1 MSARWRLRRRRARE
15 RSRRRRA
22 LGLAVLALALVAL
35 GVLAY
40 LYLTRKTWWEIAL
53 EPAPASCRCVAFRL
67 DDIQDF
73 FTREA
78 QVDLIKIFLE
88 EGVPL
93 TMAVIGGSLH
103 DDRELIEFLQPAASA
118 GIEAANHGWVH
129 SDHTALTGREQRDS
143 IVRTNDRIRALF
155 GVEARTFVPPENPFN
170 DQTLSIMKEFGLTH
184 LSGSV
189 FLKADQPPFPLKN
202 GDMIFHFPQTAF
214 VSDVDTPTGVWRLV
228 PPEQILE
235 MIRDSVGQHGFAV
248 VVTHPI
254 AYYDRTEAG
263 YVYHRALLEP
273 LRELLREV
281 KRGFK
286 VVRIDEIDRQGW
298 IPKDVPRTL
307 RLREHAVSW
316 RGGATRL
323 ATGAEVAI
331 EVRGERLV
339 LERRGGAWPAPFVLL
354 LPEAITPGAPTILA
368 AGESLPTLRWFNPE
382 AATWI
387 VYADPPP
394 WARSLQVM
402 PQGGPAPGR

>member
-1 MSARWRLRRRRARE
+1 MSASGGPRRRRAI
-15 RSRRRRA
+15 A
-22 LGLAVLALALVAL
+22 LAVLALVLVAL

-53 EPAPASCRCVAFRL
+53 EPAPVSCGCVAFRL

-78 QVDLIKIFLE
+78 QIDLIKIFLE

-93 TMAVIGGSLH
+93 TMAVIGGNLH
-103 DDRELIEFLQPAASA
+103 DDRELIQFLQTAAAA
-118 GIEAANHGWVH
+118 GVEAANHGWVH

-143 IVRTNDRIRALF
+143 IIRTNGRIRALL
-155 GVEARTFVPPENPFN
+155 GAEARTFVPPENPFN

-214 VSDVDTPTGVWRLV
+214 VSDVDTPAGVWRVV
-228 PPEQILE
+228 PNEQSLK
-235 MIRDSVGQHGFAV
+235 MIRGSMEQYGFAV

-273 LRELLREV
+273 LRELVREV
-281 KRGFK
+281 KREFK

-316 RGGATRL
+316 RGSATRL
-323 ATGAEVAI
+323 ASSAEVEI

-339 LERRGGAWPAPFVLL
+339 LERRGGAWGTPFFLL
-354 LPEAITPGAPTILA
+354 LPDAIMPGAPTILA
-368 AGESLPTLRWFNPE
+368 AGEKLPTLQWFNPDST
-382 AATWI
+382 TWI
-387 VYADPPP
+387 VYADPPT
-394 WARSLQVM
+394 WARSLEVL
-402 PQGGPAPGR
+402 PQGGPARGW

>member
-1 MSARWRLRRRRARE
+1 MSASGGPRRRRAI
-15 RSRRRRA
+15 A
-22 LGLAVLALALVAL
+22 LAVLALALVAL

-78 QVDLIKIFLE
+78 QVDLIRIFQE
-88 EGVPL
+88 ENVPL
-93 TMAVIGGSLH
+93 TMAVIGGALH
-103 DDRELIEFLQPAASA
+103 DDRELIGFLQTATPA

-143 IVRTNDRIRALF
+143 IVRTNDRIRALL
-155 GVEARTFVPPENPFN
+155 GVETRTFVPPENPFN

-214 VSDVDTPTGVWRLV
+214 VSDVDTPTGLWRVV
-228 PPEQILE
+228 PNEQSLE
-235 MIRDSVGQHGFAV
+235 MIRDSMEQYGFAV
-248 VVTHPI
+248 VVMHPV

-273 LRELLREV
+273 LRELVREV
-281 KRGFK
+281 KREFK

-298 IPKDVPRTL
+298 VPRDVPRTL

-316 RGGATRL
+316 RGSATRF
-323 ATGAEVAI
+323 ASSAEVAV

-339 LERRGGAWPAPFVLL
+339 LERRGGAWGTPFLLL
-354 LPEAITPGAPTILA
+354 LPAAITPGAPTILA
-368 AGESLPTLRWFNPE
+368 AGERLPTLQWLNPDS
-382 AATWI
+382 ATWI
-387 VYADPPP
+387 VYADPPT
-394 WARSLQVM
+394 WARSLQVL
-402 PQGGPAPGR
+402 PQGAPPPGG